1 MSFRFII
8 FVLLF
13 VGSVFDAV
21 AQDDTVEVS
30 NMATTHIVFPSEL
43 KYVDISNKALVA
55 RIVDNGKN
63 ILAMKARAPFQFI
76 TTISVLESNGRLHTF
91 YVRYNENPKELI
103 YDIGKKFSVDSSKT
117 TQLKPGED
125 ADDSEQR
132 GEPTE
137 SRLLGRPRQLYHIGD
152 RNSGVGAYCENI
164 FIHGDYMYF
173 VFSISNRSQIRYEM
187 SDASFVVESDR
198 GARREVNMDKSLAA
212 ANRYGIQHVD
222 PDGNRRFYY
231 KIPKFTLDKKLVLRI
246 YIYEERGARN
256 LVLEMGADEVNK
268 AVGW

>member
-21 AQDDTVEVS
+21 AQEDTVEVS

-63 ILAMKARAPFQFI
+63 ILAMKARAPFHFI

-103 YDIGKKFSVDSSKT
+103 YDIRQQLSAENDGVTKHLSEESSDSSW
-117 TQLKPGED
+117 Q
-125 ADDSEQR
+125 S

-137 SRLLGRPRQLYHIGD
+137 NGLLERSRHLYHIGD
-152 RNSGVGAYCENI
+152 RNSGISAYCENI
-164 FIHGDYMYF
+164 FVYDEYMYF
-173 VFSISNRSQIRYEM
+173 VFSLSNKSQIRYEM
-187 SDASFVVESDR
+187 SDVSFVVENGRKSKR
-198 GARREVNMDKSLAA
+198 FVNMDKTLAV
-212 ANRYGIQHVD
+212 ANSYGIQSVA
-222 PDGNRRFYY
+222 PSGTRSFYY

-268 AVGW
+268 AMGW